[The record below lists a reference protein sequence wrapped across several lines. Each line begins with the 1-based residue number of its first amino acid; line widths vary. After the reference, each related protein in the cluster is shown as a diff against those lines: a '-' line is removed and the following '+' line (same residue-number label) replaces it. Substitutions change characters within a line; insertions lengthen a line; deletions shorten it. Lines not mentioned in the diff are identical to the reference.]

1 MVLVDS
7 VLTSPRVMVVAD
19 DADVLTALERGLR
32 LSGFDMSSAKNG
44 DEALSFVRQAPP
56 DAVVVDINPPM
67 LRGID
72 VVTALRAV
80 DNSVPVCVLPA
91 PSSVDDEVPWLEAGA
106 DDCLFKPFG
115 LSELVTRLRA
125 LLRRPRPALTSSFG
139 TITVGPLVVEIPQR
153 RACVDGIEIEFTRRE
168 FDLLAVLAEH
178 TSAVLSRARLLELV
192 WGNAHFAADT
202 YVVDAFIGNLRRKL
216 DAARAP
222 RLLQTVPGAGFVL
235 RVQ

>member
-1 MVLVDS
+1 
-7 VLTSPRVMVVAD
+7 MVVAD

-44 DEALSFVRQAPP
+44 DEALSFVRQASP
-56 DAVVVDINPPM
+56 DAVVVDINPRV

-80 DNSVPVCVLPA
+80 DNSVPVCVLPER
-91 PSSVDDEVPWLEAGA
+91 SSVDDEVPWLEAGA

-125 LLRRPRPALTSSFG
+125 LLRRPRPALTSSW

-153 RACVDGIEIEFTRRE
+153 RACVNGVEIGFTRRE

-178 TSAVLSRARLLELV
+178 TRAVLSRAQLLELV

-202 YVVDAFIGNLRRKL
+202 YVVDAFISNLRRKF

-222 RLLQTVPGAGFVL
+222 RLLHTVPGAGFVL